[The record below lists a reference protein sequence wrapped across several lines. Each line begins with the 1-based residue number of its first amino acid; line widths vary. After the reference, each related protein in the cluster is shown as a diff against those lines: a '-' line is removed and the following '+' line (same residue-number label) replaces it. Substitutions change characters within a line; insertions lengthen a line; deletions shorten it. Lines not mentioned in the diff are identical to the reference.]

1 MHHPF
6 GKEETASQKQLF
18 GFFCECLRR
27 GEWEL
32 AQACVPQLHE
42 AQGDI
47 PKKVEDI
54 LRALVVCPNQLR
66 CGQDINPQRLAWIWL
81 LVLEKWLALEKKSL
95 PTVFRR
101 KLEFLL
107 LSEDLPGGIP
117 EDILK
122 DLYAVLAQDTVDP
135 VLDGNQRQ
143 ESWPPWLS
151 SEAVSVLWDLLRQAP
166 QPAQAL
172 LELLLG
178 EDDGTGLR
186 GWPLQK
192 ALVDLIRKALRALRG
207 PDAGPTGVEDAIY
220 GALRTLRCPA
230 EPLGVELRLL
240 CEELLEACGAEGS
253 PLREERLLGCL
264 LHKAGRGLA
273 SLYGHTYAEKATEK
287 PPQAT
292 PSGKVS
298 PDHLDPERAML
309 ALFSHPDPAQAWK
322 LAYFYCLSNSKHFLE
337 QILVTALTLLKE
349 EDFPSLGC
357 LLDREFRP
365 LSRLL
370 VLLGWT
376 HCQSLASAKKLL
388 QTLHRTQ
395 VGRTL
400 QPKLLWK

>member
-1 MHHPF
+1 M
-6 GKEETASQKQLF
+6 
-18 GFFCECLRR
+18 
-27 GEWEL
+27 
-32 AQACVPQLHE
+32 
-42 AQGDI
+42 
-47 PKKVEDI
+47 
-54 LRALVVCPNQLR
+54 
-66 CGQDINPQRLAWIWL
+66 
-81 LVLEKWLALEKKSL
+81 
-95 PTVFRR
+95 
-101 KLEFLL
+101 
-107 LSEDLPGGIP
+107 
-117 EDILK
+117 
-122 DLYAVLAQDTVDP
+122 
-135 VLDGNQRQ
+135 LDGNQRQ

-192 ALVDLIRKALRALRG
+192 ALVDLIRKALQALRG

-292 PSGKVS
+292 PSGKGVF
-298 PDHLDPERAML
+298 P
-309 ALFSHPDPAQAWK
+309 ALP
-322 LAYFYCLSNSKHFLE
+322 
-337 QILVTALTLLKE
+337 
-349 EDFPSLGC
+349 
-357 LLDREFRP
+357 
-365 LSRLL
+365 LL
-370 VLLGWT
+370 VCW
-376 HCQSLASAKKLL
+376 
-388 QTLHRTQ
+388 
-395 VGRTL
+395 
-400 QPKLLWK
+400 